1 MFQNKG
7 RQDLTRLVLVV
18 MRVTAVQKYLW
29 HLDKQVYNIAF
40 AFLYSRAVAF
50 VTENLP
56 HTICSCG
63 KASLIIFKSFN
74 CLLNVEKC

>member
-1 MFQNKG
+1 
-7 RQDLTRLVLVV
+7 
-18 MRVTAVQKYLW
+18 MRVIDVQKYLW

-40 AFLYSRAVAF
+40 AFLYTRAIAF

-56 HTICSCG
+56 HKICSCG
-63 KASLIIFKSFN
+63 QAWPIIFKTFN